1 MGRHDDKSARTRN
14 SNRIEP
20 YLERLLAYAL
30 SLTGNREEA
39 NDVLQNC
46 AVKVLSA
53 RRVPADEPAY
63 RQWLF
68 RILRNTF
75 IDRTRQH
82 AARREQVYDDDPQP
96 QEWQAGQHEQALV
109 NVLTVRAALEKLS
122 FDHREIVSLI
132 DIAGFTYAE
141 VAGHLNIPV
150 GTVMSRI
157 SRARRALLEIIT
169 AGHVR
174 REPDC
179 PTIKTGGDRK

>member
-1 MGRHDDKSARTRN
+1 MRRHDDNNATRN

-39 NDVLQNC
+39 KDVLQNC
-46 AVKVLSA
+46 AVKALSA
-53 RRVPADEPAY
+53 RRVPVDEPAY

-75 IDRTRQH
+75 IDRMRQQ
-82 AARREQVYDDDPQP
+82 AKRCEQVYEDDPHP
-96 QEWQAGQHEQALV
+96 REWQAGRHEQMLV

-122 FDHREIVSLI
+122 FDHREIISLI

-157 SRARRALLEIIT
+157 SRTRRALLEIII

-174 REPDC
+174 HEPDC
-179 PTIKTGGDRK
+179 PTIKAGRDRK